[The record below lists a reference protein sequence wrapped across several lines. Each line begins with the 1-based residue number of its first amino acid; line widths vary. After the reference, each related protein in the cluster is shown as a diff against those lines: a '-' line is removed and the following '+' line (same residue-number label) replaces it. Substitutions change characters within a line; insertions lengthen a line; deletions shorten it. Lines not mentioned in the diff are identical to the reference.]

1 MTIISGQPREELF
14 MSLRGWLSLAL
25 TIPICLAHHGQAQAS
40 SVVVNHVT
48 DGVFGANEWNGPN
61 VVTTFFPLVGNA
73 GGAALYVDQGSPAV
87 LPALFAVQ
95 SPTTLYLGYDI
106 YSNPAG
112 ATAPTSAS
120 FFDVFFQVASEHNDY
135 DARIHQN
142 GTVELFQKPTG
153 SVGPV
158 TANGSLD
165 VSKSP
170 WTAADSTDIL
180 RAGAVGAIGFGPT
193 PNNSNNHVFVEFQLN
208 INNSLGGRQGGD
220 PSNPD
225 NNGLYDPSA
234 AFWSGSG
241 KPGGTDPPIT
251 SGIFSLNPDGTTSV
265 TPALGLDG
273 APLLQPLVTP
283 EPSTFVLAGLGA
295 FCMAGLT
302 WRRKKV
308 AVVAS

>member
-1 MTIISGQPREELF
+1 
-14 MSLRGWLSLAL
+14 MSLRVCLSLAL
-25 TIPICLAHHGQAQAS
+25 SISTCWALNGQVQAA
-40 SVVVNHVT
+40 SVIHTHTT
-48 DGVFGANEWNGPN
+48 DGVFSANEWNGPN
-61 VVTTFFPLVGNA
+61 VVSTSFPLVGSS
-73 GGAALYVDQGSPAV
+73 GGAVLYVDQGFPQVNAAIAPV
-87 LPALFAVQ
+87 P
-95 SPTTLYLGYDI
+95 SPTTLFLGYDI
-106 YSNPAG
+106 ATNPAG
-112 ATAPTSAS
+112 ATAPTASS
-120 FFDVFFQVASEHNDY
+120 FFDVFFQVASEHTDY

-208 INNSLGGRQGGD
+208 INNSLGNRQGGD

-225 NNGLYDPSA
+225 NNGLYDPSP

-241 KPGGTDPPIT
+241 KPGGTDPPFT
-251 SGIFSLNPDGTTSV
+251 SGIFSLNPDGTSSV

-302 WRRKKV
+302 WRRKKPT
-308 AVVAS
+308 VVAC